1 MEYVNDLLEQ
11 FPILRRMQQA
21 EEVVWYNPHKVSF
34 LESMEHC
41 ELSQRDVED
50 AEARLSRFAPLIMQF
65 FPETKENHGLIESP
79 LVKIEHMR
87 QHLNEKYHS
96 NLTGMLFLKED
107 SHLAIAGSVKARGGI
122 YEVLK
127 YTEELALQNG
137 LVSIED
143 DYVNLAAHKDFF
155 GEYTIQVGS
164 TGNLGLSIGIMS
176 AVIGYHV
183 VVHMSADAKQWKKD
197 LLRSYGV
204 DVREY
209 DGDYCEA
216 VKQGRALSEQDPKSY
231 FVDDENSRNL
241 FLGYS
246 VAGKRVKEQL
256 DRMGILVDS
265 EHPLFVYIPCG
276 VGGAPG
282 GISFGLKQVFGD
294 NVHCFFAEPV
304 QAPCMTIGMITG
316 LNEKISVQDVGLSGN
331 THADGLAVC
340 RPSSFVG
347 KVMKG
352 MLSGSVTVEDKKL
365 YDYMRDL
372 MESEQIFLEPSA
384 CAAFWLPVH
393 MQELNT
399 YLEKHALQ
407 SKMVHATHIVWA
419 TGGSLVPD
427 TIREEYMKTFL

>member
-1 MEYVNDLLEQ
+1 MENVYDLVEQ
-11 FPILRRMQQA
+11 FPILRHMQQA
-21 EEVVWYNPHKVSF
+21 EEIVWYNPHKVSF
-34 LESMEHC
+34 AESMEQC
-41 ELSQRDVED
+41 ELTQKDVED
-50 AEARLSRFAPLIMQF
+50 AEARLSRFAPLVMQF

-79 LVKIEHMR
+79 LVKIEHMK
-87 QHLNEKYHS
+87 QHLNQKYHS
-96 NLTGMLFLKED
+96 NITGMLLLKED

-127 YTEELALQNG
+127 YTEELALRNK
-137 LVSIED
+137 LISTND
-143 DYVNLAAHKDFF
+143 DYSKLAAHKEFF
-155 GEYTIQVGS
+155 REYTIQVGS

-209 DGDYCEA
+209 NGDYCEA
-216 VKQGRALSEQDPKSY
+216 VKQGRVLSEQNPKSY

-246 VAGKRVKEQL
+246 VAGSRLKEQL
-256 DRMGILVDS
+256 DQLKIPVDK

-282 GISFGLKQVFGD
+282 GISFGLKQIFGD

-316 LNEKISVQDVGLSGN
+316 LNEIISVQDIGLNGN
-331 THADGLAVC
+331 THADGLAVG

-347 KVMKG
+347 KIMKG
-352 MLSGSVTVEDKKL
+352 MLSGSVTVEDRKL

-393 MQELNT
+393 IKELDS
-399 YLEKHALQ
+399 YIQKEDLENE
-407 SKMVHATHIVWA
+407 MVNATHIVWA
-419 TGGSLVPD
+419 TGGSLVPEM
-427 TIREEYMKTFL
+427 IRKEYMETFL